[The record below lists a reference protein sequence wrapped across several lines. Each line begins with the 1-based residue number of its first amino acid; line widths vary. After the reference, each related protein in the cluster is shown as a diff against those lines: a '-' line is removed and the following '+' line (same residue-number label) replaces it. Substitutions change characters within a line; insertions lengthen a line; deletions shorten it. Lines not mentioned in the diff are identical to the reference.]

1 MAIFFI
7 IVFSIFLAYLI
18 GSVPSSYIFGRV
30 LRNIDIREHGSGNVG
45 ATNTF
50 RVLGKVPGT
59 AVMFLDIFKGVI
71 AVTLLAG
78 VSYQALTVVAGSD
91 AQALPLSRQLFK
103 IILGLAAIA
112 GHIWTI
118 FLSFKGGKGVA
129 ASTGVLIGLDPITVS
144 IAIIIFL
151 TVFLLS
157 KYVSLGSITAAVCLP
172 VLIVVRYS
180 LANRAVPIPLLI
192 FSMVIAMIVLYRH
205 KANIGRLLRGEE
217 NRVNFKKEK

>member
-1 MAIFFI
+1 MTIYFIVIF
-7 IVFSIFLAYLI
+7 SMFLAYLI